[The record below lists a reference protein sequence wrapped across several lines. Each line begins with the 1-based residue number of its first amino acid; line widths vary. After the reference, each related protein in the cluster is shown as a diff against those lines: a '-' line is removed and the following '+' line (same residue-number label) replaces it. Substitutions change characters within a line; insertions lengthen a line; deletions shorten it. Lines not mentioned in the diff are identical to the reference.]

1 VLLVLTH
8 DVDWG
13 FKGPGVKHILDR
25 RDRFESHVIDRVVNE
40 GFNPYFGVPYVVEV
54 EERLGVRSTFFFR
67 SFYDDSSTVVEYEG
81 VVKDLERGGW
91 EVGLH
96 FNSVDVESIQVE
108 KKLLESL
115 GVRIYGCRGHYLRVP
130 KDGVQAL
137 SGLGFLYD
145 SSLMPSP
152 RDCSSA
158 NAGFIRYG
166 NFIEFP
172 VTLMDAYLFTYN
184 KLSEDIVI
192 PYIVEC
198 LNRLKNLGVHVATI
212 LWHDSSILMKGGRVY
227 PKLLEEL
234 MAKFEDMEF
243 VRGID
248 AYRKVLRCF
257 HDV

>member
-1 VLLVLTH
+1 M
-8 DVDWG
+8 
-13 FKGPGVKHILDR
+13 
-25 RDRFESHVIDRVVNE
+25 
-40 GFNPYFGVPYVVEV
+40 
-54 EERLGVRSTFFFR
+54 
-67 SFYDDSSTVVEYEG
+67 
-81 VVKDLERGGW
+81 
-91 EVGLH
+91 
-96 FNSVDVESIQVE
+96 
-108 KKLLESL
+108 
-115 GVRIYGCRGHYLRVP
+115 RVP
-130 KDGVQAL
+130 KDGVQVL

-152 RDCSSA
+152 KDCSSV

-184 KLSEDIVI
+184 KLSEDTVI

-198 LNRLKNLGVHVATI
+198 LSRLKALGVHVATI
-212 LWHDSSILMKGGRVY
+212 LWHDSSMLMKGGRVY